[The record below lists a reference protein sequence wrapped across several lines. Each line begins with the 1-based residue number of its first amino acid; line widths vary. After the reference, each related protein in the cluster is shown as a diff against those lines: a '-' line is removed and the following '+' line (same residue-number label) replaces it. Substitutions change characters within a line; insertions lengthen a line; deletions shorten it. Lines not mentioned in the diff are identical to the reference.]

1 MKQKTIDILKY
12 DLNRSKSKEEKWNIN
27 KDFIFDIEFLPILTK
42 RDKNGVLQEV
52 TNSDTRLLYM
62 SEKGE

>member
-12 DLNRSKSKEEKWNIN
+12 DLNRNKIKEEKWEMN
-27 KDFIFDIEFLPILTK
+27 KDFIYEIEFLPVLTK
-42 RDKNGVLQEV
+42 RDKNGVLQEI

>member
-1 MKQKTIDILKY
+1 MKEKTVEILKY
-12 DLNRSKSKEEKWNIN
+12 DLNRNKIKEEKWEMN
-27 KDFIFDIEFLPILTK
+27 KDFIYEIEFLPVLTK
-42 RDKNGVLQEV
+42 RDKNGVLQEI

>member
-12 DLNRSKSKEEKWNIN
+12 DLNRNKIKEEKWEKN
-27 KDFIFDIEFLPILTK
+27 KDFVYEIEYLPVLTK

-52 TNSDTRLLYM
+52 VNSDTRLLYM